1 MYSRTTTYTNRN
13 RNDEIIVAI
22 VTNNLTKLKS
32 LLNQE
37 NVNNIIDTKNNYT
50 ALHYAVTLPNNIIT
64 NLILE
69 LGADPNTKQSDG
81 YDSFELSLRSGKK
94 FIFSY
99 FQQKQ
104 EIKIDNLEIEN
115 IRMTTIIDELKK
127 TNNYLCETMDDYNER
142 INKLNEVVEI
152 KEKENNKLKR
162 DLEEADKAFVNLLKK
177 QKK

>member
-22 VTNNLTKLKS
+22 VTNNFTKLKS
-32 LLNQE
+32 LLNKE

-50 ALHYAVTLPNNIIT
+50 ALHYAVTLPNNNIT

-69 LGADPNTKQSDG
+69 LEADPNIKQSDG
-81 YDSFELSLRSGKK
+81 YDAFELSLRSGKK
-94 FIFSY
+94 FIFTY

-115 IRMTTIIDELKK
+115 IRINTMIDELKK

-142 INKLNEVVEI
+142 INKLNEIIDI
-152 KEKENNKLKR
+152 KDKENSKLKR
-162 DLEEADKAFVNLLKK
+162 DLEESDRAFVNLLKK